1 MIVQVKELP
10 ERARQPLLVALSLQ
24 ALATQAASAGAK
36 EVAEADLGRHTL
48 EFAGIVEDARREGWA
63 SPRCR
68 APSAR
73 HAAPAKLKEIAD
85 LVWTIGLARLQQLV
99 AAGQWYPDELDL
111 VIKPREEPLVSRDH
125 LGIGAGATAA
135 ASSGSGPDMDL
146 RSFKVHR
153 RRRPRAGGPRRP
165 PRRAGAGPRGRRF

>member
-36 EVAEADLGRHTL
+36 EVAADDLGRHTL

-63 SPRCR
+63 
-68 APSAR
+68 APEVSSALAD

-125 LGIGAGATAA
+125 LSLA
-135 ASSGSGPDMDL
+135 
-146 RSFKVHR
+146 R
-153 RRRPRAGGPRRP
+153 RRDGG
-165 PRRAGAGPRGRRF
+165 GKLGFGS

>member
-24 ALATQAASAGAK
+24 ALATQAVSAGAK
-36 EVAEADLGRHTL
+36 EVAEADLGRLAL

-63 SPRCR
+63 PAEVS
-68 APSAR
+68 SALSE
-73 HAAPAKLKEIAD
+73 HAAPAKLKEVAD

-125 LGIGAGATAA
+125 LALG
-135 ASSGSGPDMDL
+135 
-146 RSFKVHR
+146 R
-153 RRRPRAGGPRRP
+153 RRDGGKL
-165 PRRAGAGPRGRRF
+165 GFGS